1 MSAKKNIAAAEAVEV
16 QEAQTEA
23 AEVKEAG
30 TEAAKPCC
38 RVYCGP
44 SVRGVARQCT
54 VYPGEL
60 PEALRAFLN
69 EHPAAAGL
77 VVPIDLFAEVRRR
90 VEIPGTAESILYNKI
105 KSEL

>member
-1 MSAKKNIAAAEAVEV
+1 MSAKKNTRAAETVVAQEARAGTVEV
-16 QEAQTEA
+16 PEARTEA
-23 AEVKEAG
+23 VKS
-30 TEAAKPCC
+30 CC

-44 SVRGVARQCT
+44 SVRGVAHQFT

-77 VVPIDLFAEVRRR
+77 VVPLDLFADARRR
-90 VEIPGTAESILYNKI
+90 VETPGTAEHILFNKI

>member
-1 MSAKKNIAAAEAVEV
+1 MSAKKNNLAAEAVEV
-16 QEAQTEA
+16 QEVQTEA
-23 AEVKEAG
+23 E
-30 TEAAKPCC
+30 KPCS

-44 SVRGVARQCT
+44 SVRGIAHQFT

-69 EHPAAAGL
+69 DHPAAAGL
-77 VVPIDLFAEVRRR
+77 VIPIDLFAEVRHR
-90 VEIPGTAESILYNKI
+90 VEIPGTAENILYNKI

>member
-1 MSAKKNIAAAEAVEV
+1 MSAKKNIAAAEAVEAR
-16 QEAQTEA
+16 EAQTQA
-23 AEVKEAG
+23 AEVKETAA
-30 TEAAKPCC
+30 EAAKPCC

-44 SVRGVARQCT
+44 SVRGVARQFT

-69 EHPAAAGL
+69 EHPAAVGL
-77 VVPIDLFAEVRRR
+77 VVPIDLFAEVRHR

>member
-1 MSAKKNIAAAEAVEV
+1 MSAKKNIAAAEAVEAR
-16 QEAQTEA
+16 EAQTEA
-23 AEVKEAG
+23 AEVKETAA
-30 TEAAKPCC
+30 EAAKPCC

-44 SVRGVARQCT
+44 SVRGVARQFT

>member
-1 MSAKKNIAAAEAVEV
+1 MA
-16 QEAQTEA
+16 
-23 AEVKEAG
+23 
-30 TEAAKPCC
+30 
-38 RVYCGP
+38 
-44 SVRGVARQCT
+44 
-54 VYPGEL
+54 GEL

>member
-1 MSAKKNIAAAEAVEV
+1 MSTKKNSTAAEAVAA
-16 QEAQTEA
+16 QEAQTGA
-23 AEVKEAG
+23 V
-30 TEAAKPCC
+30 KPCC

-44 SVRGVARQCT
+44 SVRGVAHQFT

-69 EHPAAAGL
+69 EHLAAAGL
-77 VVPIDLFAEVRRR
+77 VVAIDLFAEVRRR
-90 VEIPGTAESILYNKI
+90 VEIPGTAENILYNKI